1 MIPFLQIKSLSK
13 AFGGV
18 HAVQDVTF
26 ELKPGQVACIIGPNG
41 AGKSTLLNM
50 LCGVL
55 PPSEGDIL
63 FEEVSIVGMKKAQF
77 AKRGI
82 ARKFQIP
89 SVFDKLTVIENL
101 EISAAGPAASAS
113 KKPKLALSELLER
126 IELGASRDRLAGE
139 LAHGQKQW
147 LEIGMALATAPKLLL
162 LDEPTAGMTPEET
175 AKTARLIRS
184 FAGELAV
191 LAIEH
196 DLQFVKDLNARTVA
210 MHQGKIIA
218 VGSFEQV
225 ASDPIVKEVYLGH

>member
-1 MIPFLQIKSLSK
+1 MTTLLQIKALGK
-13 AFGGV
+13 TFGGI
-18 HAVQDVTF
+18 HAVQGVSF
-26 ELKPGQVACIIGPNG
+26 ELNSGEVSCIIGPNG

-55 PPSEGDIL
+55 PPSEGEIL
-63 FEEVSIVGMKKAQF
+63 FEGVSTVGMKKAQF

-89 SVFDKLTVIENL
+89 SVFDRLTVAENIEL
-101 EISAAGPAASAS
+101 SATGPAALAS
-113 KKPKLALSELLER
+113 KRPRLAFDELLER
-126 IELGASRDRLAGE
+126 IELGACRGRLAGE

-175 AKTARLIRS
+175 AKTARLIRGLS
-184 FAGELAV
+184 GELAV

-196 DLQFVKDLNARTVA
+196 DIQFVRDLDARTVA

-225 ASDPIVKEVYLGH
+225 ASDPTVKEVYLGH

>member
-1 MIPFLQIKSLSK
+1 MTTFLHIKSLGK

-26 ELKPGQVACIIGPNG
+26 ELKPGEVACIIGPNG

-50 LCGVL
+50 LCGVC

-63 FEEVSIVGMKKAQF
+63 FEETSIVGMKKAQF

-89 SVFDKLTVIENL
+89 SVFDKLTVRENL
-101 EISAAGPAASAS
+101 ELSATGPAALAS
-113 KKPKLALSELLER
+113 KKRRLTLNELLER
-126 IELGASRDRLAGE
+126 IELSASRDRLASE

-147 LEIGMALATAPKLLL
+147 LEIGMALATGPKLLL

-196 DLQFVKDLNARTVA
+196 DLQFVKDLDARTVA

-218 VGSFEQV
+218 VGSFKEV
-225 ASDPIVKEVYLGH
+225 AANPTVKEVYLGH